1 MKILVYANEA
11 VGGQMTVGEFID
23 SVKRIYNQYF
33 PGSEC
38 IAQNRKIF
46 GQEYIQIIWYLSKD
60 SSETA
65 HNIRDNDMLHIAFDI
80 DLEDNTKSGEVYEVT
95 IYDNSSKNDRPMPD
109 TITLNVQH
117 KSYLTVPENSYY
129 AYGRRSLPFRKTTGD
144 AKKIISAFDRFV
156 DKLYTITR
164 QQYESGNLTE
174 YWTKI
179 VEDGNKL

>member
-33 PGSEC
+33 PDSEC

-117 KSYLTVPENSYY
+117 KSYLTAPENSYY
-129 AYGRRSLPFRKTTGD
+129 AYGRRSLPFRKTTGTPQ
-144 AKKIISAFDRFV
+144 KILDTL
-156 DKLYTITR
+156 DKYAQKLHALL
-164 QQYESGNLTE
+164 ESDLNDGKLHNNHTE
-174 YWTKI
+174 L
-179 VEDGNKL
+179 VQRKL